1 MNRLPASRSFP
12 ALIVEQWLETWN
24 LVQFADAQMRRKPEP
39 NFYITS
45 LPASVLKALSGVE
58 QRSVDERRQGGKDVG
73 IQRALDKERMKEIAR
88 YIESGYP
95 WSELSQARRE
105 DPEFKDL
112 RMPGWLPTAIVINI
126 KLGND
131 ERASGKVDAK
141 DLVAIES
148 VDGQSAKIV
157 LPESM
162 TGLPWDAS
170 DSFPIEIIDGQHR
183 LWAFDLDL
191 PAGDFNLP
199 VVAFHG
205 LDVSWQAY
213 LFYVINI
220 KPKKINPSL
229 AFDLYPLLR
238 SEDWLEKTIGHDV
251 YREARAQELTQA
263 LWAFPQSPWYQRINM
278 LGTPGEEPVRQASW
292 VRNLTNTMIKKAE
305 GAGIKVG
312 GLFGTDEGA
321 LLRWTRTEQAAFL
334 IFAWSSLAKAVRTTN
349 AAWATSLREGP
360 APANGPD
367 PAFAGRLSLL
377 NTDQGVRGVL
387 HVLNDML
394 MVRRKALKL
403 DSIRSET
410 PYGEPTQEDIGKA
423 VSAFESAQELSAF
436 MAAMTDC
443 LAGFDWRTSDSPGLT
458 EEERT
463 IKKTFRGSGG
473 YKELRLRLLRHLTG
487 CSGDVAS
494 ASRDVAS
501 RLGYDIG

>member
-1 MNRLPASRSFP
+1 MSQLPQSRRFP
-12 ALIVEQWLETWN
+12 AIAVEQWLETWD
-24 LVQFADAQMRRKPEP
+24 LVPFADARMRRKPEP
-39 NFYITS
+39 KFYVTS

-58 QRSVDERRQGGKDVG
+58 HRSVEERRKGGKDVG
-73 IQRALDKERMKEIAR
+73 IQRALDNERMKEIAR

-95 WSELSQARRE
+95 WSELSPARRE
-105 DPEFKDL
+105 DPDFKDL

-126 KLGND
+126 KVGKD
-131 ERASGKVDAK
+131 QRPSGKVDAK
-141 DLVAIES
+141 DLVAIE
-148 VDGQSAKIV
+148 GNGPFANIV

-162 TGLPWDAS
+162 KDLPWDAS

-183 LWAFDLDL
+183 LWAFDLKL
-191 PAGDFNLP
+191 PRGDFNLP

-278 LGTPGEEPVRQASW
+278 LGTPGEEQVRQASW
-292 VRNLTNTMIKKAE
+292 VRNLTNTMIRKAE
-305 GAGIKVG
+305 GARVKVG

-334 IFAWSSLAKAVRTTN
+334 IFAWSLLAKAVRSKD
-349 AAWATSLREGP
+349 ADWATSLRGGP
-360 APANGPD
+360 VSAIGPD

-377 NTDQGVRGVL
+377 NTDQGIRGIL

-394 MVRRKALKL
+394 MVRRDELKL

-410 PYGEPTQEDIGKA
+410 PFGEPTPDDIDKA
-423 VSAFESAQELSAF
+423 LYTFENSRELSRF
-436 MAAMTDC
+436 LYDLTDC
-443 LAGFDWRTSDSPGLT
+443 LASFDWRTSDAPGLT
-458 EEERT
+458 DDDRT
-463 IKKTFRGSGG
+463 AKKTFRGSGG
-473 YKELRLRLLRHLTG
+473 YKELRIRLLRHL
-487 CSGDVAS
+487 
-494 ASRDVAS
+494 SRSEGLAGAAEDVAS
-501 RLGYDIG
+501 RLAYDLR